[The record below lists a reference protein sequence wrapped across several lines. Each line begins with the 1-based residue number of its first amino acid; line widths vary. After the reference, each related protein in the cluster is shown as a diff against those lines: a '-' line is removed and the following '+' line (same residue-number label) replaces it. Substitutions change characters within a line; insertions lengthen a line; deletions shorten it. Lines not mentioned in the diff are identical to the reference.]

1 MDLGLMCLSLC
12 GLNRMLQKM
21 MRKMMTV
28 FVVNYV
34 LTVMKIY
41 RSVAHVYV
49 YVVLP
54 HWRRLCSQ
62 RPFSHVG
69 NGCQG
74 LPPQVVAPYTL
85 TPLP

>member
-21 MRKMMTV
+21 MRKIMTV

-41 RSVAHVYV
+41 CSVAHVI
-49 YVVLP
+49 
-54 HWRRLCSQ
+54 
-62 RPFSHVG
+62 
-69 NGCQG
+69 
-74 LPPQVVAPYTL
+74 
-85 TPLP
+85 